1 MATPLPPRVSRYPAG
16 LRSARHAHPYANVS
30 VILAGSLRE
39 RVGRE
44 EVTVGPLSVVVKPA
58 GTEHANRFGAAGAT
72 LLRVEVPCA
81 LLDDLDDGSRAIS
94 GWRWVESPA
103 LVRWLLRL
111 TVRAP
116 TGSAP
121 SADDAAEA
129 LAAIPDEVPA
139 NDAPPPAWLTR
150 VRERICD
157 ERGRGARVHQLAAE
171 AAVHPVYLARQFR
184 RHYGTSLTA
193 FRHAQRV
200 RRASALLVA
209 DDASLSGIAYDT
221 GFADQPHLTRVFGRL
236 LGVTP
241 ARYRALVRGEVANVQ
256 SPAGR
261 AR

>member
-1 MATPLPPRVSRYPAG
+1 MATLLPPRVTRYAAG
-16 LRSARHAHPYANVS
+16 LRSARHAHPYANLS

-58 GTEHANRFGAAGAT
+58 GTEHANRFGPEGAT
-72 LLRVEVPCA
+72 LLRVEVPTV
-81 LLDDLDDGSRAIS
+81 LLSDLEDGTQAVS

-111 TVRAP
+111 TLRSAD
-116 TGSAP
+116 GSAP
-121 SADDAAEA
+121 SADDAAEV
-129 LAAIPDEVPA
+129 LAAIPGE
-139 NDAPPPAWLTR
+139 APPGEALPPMWLAR
-150 VRERICD
+150 VRERIRD
-157 ERGRGARVHQLAAE
+157 ERGRGARVHHLAAD

-200 RRASALLVA
+200 RRASTLLMA
-209 DDASLSGIAYDT
+209 HDASLSGVAYDT
-221 GFADQPHLTRVFGRL
+221 GFADQPHLTRVFSRL

-241 ARYRALVRGEVANVQ
+241 ARYRALARGEVANVQ
-256 SPAGR
+256 SPAARGR
-261 AR
+261 

>member
-1 MATPLPPRVSRYPAG
+1 MATLLPPRVSRYPAG
-16 LRSARHAHPYANVS
+16 LRSARHAHPYTNLS

-39 RVGRE
+39 RVGQD

-58 GTEHANRFGAAGAT
+58 DTEHTNRFGAEGAVLLRAEIPTT
-72 LLRVEVPCA
+72 LLGE
-81 LLDDLDDGSRAIS
+81 LDDGTRVIPS
-94 GWRWVESPA
+94 WQWVESLA

-111 TVRAP
+111 TLRSEA
-116 TGSAP
+116 TAAP
-121 SADDAAEA
+121 SADDATEV
-129 LAAIPDEVPA
+129 LAAIPGPVAPT
-139 NDAPPPAWLTR
+139 DAPPPPWLAR
-150 VRERICD
+150 VRERIRD
-157 ERGRGARVHQLAAE
+157 ERGGGARVQALAAD

-193 FRHAQRV
+193 FRQAQRV

-209 DDASLSGIAYDT
+209 DEASLSGIAYDT

-241 ARYRALVRGEVANVQ
+241 ARYRALVRGEVPNVQ
-256 SPAGR
+256 SPVAR